1 MSDHN
6 PIVSAKKW
14 AISDKNKG
22 VVIHGKNQDDQCEVA
37 SMTKVCTAYTV
48 CRILE
53 EMGVYGIEES
63 KNIFISVSRK
73 AAFMPG
79 TSAYV

>member
-1 MSDHN
+1 
-6 PIVSAKKW
+6 
-14 AISDKNKG
+14 
-22 VVIHGKNQDDQCEVA
+22 
-37 SMTKVCTAYTV
+37 MTKICTAYTI

-53 EMGVYGIEES
+53 ELDLYGIENS
-63 KNIFISVSRK
+63 KNIYVRVTRK